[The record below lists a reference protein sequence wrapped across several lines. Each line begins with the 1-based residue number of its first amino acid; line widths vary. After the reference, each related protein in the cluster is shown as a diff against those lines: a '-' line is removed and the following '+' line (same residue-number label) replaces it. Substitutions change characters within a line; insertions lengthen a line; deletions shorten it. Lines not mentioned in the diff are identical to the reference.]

1 LAGEAAPEREG
12 PMDLSGERRLA
23 EVLGARRTAQRR
35 KGAVVQGL
43 LDWAAV
49 RREWGKKRV
58 EARKKQIPRPAKPSG
73 TQNARCARNDKP
85 RWRVQRELRAQWVQ
99 QQERRRVEVGVIQ
112 SADSLGA
119 QKARIVRV
127 RGWAGSGSRGYR

>member
-1 LAGEAAPEREG
+1 
-12 PMDLSGERRLA
+12 MDLSGERRLA

-85 RWRVQRELRAQWVQ
+85 RWRVQRELRAQWGQRMRRAQWVQ

-127 RGWAGSGSRGYR
+127 RGWAGSGSRGCR